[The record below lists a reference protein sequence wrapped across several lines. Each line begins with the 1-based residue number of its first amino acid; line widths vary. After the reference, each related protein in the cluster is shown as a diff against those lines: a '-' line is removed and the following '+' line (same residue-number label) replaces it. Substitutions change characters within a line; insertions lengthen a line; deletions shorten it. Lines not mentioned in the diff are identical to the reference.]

1 MAQGNVVV
9 PCGFPEPCGLA
20 ECLVESGILGPC
32 GFRPL
37 EPRSFFESGLGGF
50 FESGLGGFF
59 ESGPLVD
66 PCGFFESGLG
76 GFFKSGLGGFFES
89 GLGGFFEIGLVETGP
104 LVDPCGL
111 VESGTVEPR
120 GLVLLVEGG
129 FAKP

>member
-20 ECLVESGILGPC
+20 EPC
-32 GFRPL
+32 GFREPCGL
-37 EPRSFFESGLGGF
+37 EPCS
-50 FESGLGGFF
+50 
-59 ESGPLVD
+59 
-66 PCGFFESGLG
+66 FFESGLG

-129 FAKP
+129 FANP

>member
-20 ECLVESGILGPC
+20 APC
-32 GFRPL
+32 GFREPCGL
-37 EPRSFFESGLGGF
+37 EPCSFFESGLGGF
-50 FESGLGGFF
+50 FES
-59 ESGPLVD
+59 
-66 PCGFFESGLG
+66 
-76 GFFKSGLGGFFES
+76 
-89 GLGGFFEIGLVETGP
+89 GLVETGP